1 MQEAIAHL
9 ELQLNDPDLRVR
21 AAALGE
27 LVRLAEGGAIAL
39 PPQADLANMH
49 CHTFF
54 SFNAWGLSP
63 SALAWHARQRGL
75 QLAGIVDFDVL
86 DGVDEFLAAC
96 DAVGLR
102 GSAGIETRLYLPE
115 YAARE
120 VNSPG
125 EPGIAYHMGIGFT
138 SGRVPADVAPIL
150 ATLRDRAAARN
161 REMVRRINAHLAPV
175 TVEYDRDVVPLTPAG
190 NATERHIVSAYLRAA
205 ADQADPA
212 GFWAARL
219 GMPRGEVA
227 AALADAP
234 RLQNLV
240 RSRLMKRGGVGYVPP
255 SPEAFP
261 TAGELHRLVTACG
274 ALPCLAWLD
283 GTSQGEAN
291 AEELIAF
298 WVERGVVA
306 VNIIPDRNWNIA
318 DPAQR
323 RLKVARLHEFVR
335 VAQAHALPLNVGTE
349 MNAPG
354 QKWVDDFDAPELAPL
369 RQAFLDGAYFVYGHT
384 ALQRACGLGYGS
396 AWAAAH
402 LPGRAERVAFYAQ
415 VGRLLL
421 PGRAGLA
428 KLGRIEAGIE
438 PRDVLARLR
447 R

>member
-1 MQEAIAHL
+1 MQERIAL
-9 ELQLNDPDLRVR
+9 LQAQLNERDPAVR

-75 QLAGIVDFDVL
+75 KLLGIVDFDVL
-86 DGVDEFLAAC
+86 DGVDELLSAC
-96 DAVGLR
+96 DAVGVR
-102 GSAGIETRLYLPE
+102 GSAGIETRLYVPE
-115 YAARE
+115 YAVRE

-125 EPGIAYHMGIGFT
+125 EPGIVYHMGIGFT
-138 SGRVPADVAPIL
+138 SSQVPADVAPIL
-150 ATLRDRAAARN
+150 AAMRERATARN

-190 NATERHIVSAYLRAA
+190 NATERHIVGAYLRAA
-205 ADQADPA
+205 AHQPDLA
-212 GFWAARL
+212 GFWADRL
-219 GMPRGEVA
+219 GVPRAEVE

-234 RLQNLV
+234 RLQSLV
-240 RSRLMKRGGVGYVPP
+240 RARLMKRGGVGYVPP

-283 GTSQGEAN
+283 GTSEGEAN

-306 VNIIPDRNWNIA
+306 MNIIPDRNWNIA

-323 RLKVARLHEFVR
+323 RLKVARLHEVVR

-354 QKWVDDFDAPELAPL
+354 QKWVDDFDAPELAPV
-369 RQAFLDGAYFVYGHT
+369 RQAFLDGAHFVYGHT
-384 ALQRACGLGYGS
+384 ALRRACGLGFGS
-396 AWAAAH
+396 PWAAAH
-402 LPGRAERVAFYAQ
+402 LPGRAERVAFYTQ
-415 VGRLLL
+415 VGRLLP

-428 KLGRIEAGIE
+428 KLGRVAPSIE
-438 PRDVLARLR
+438 PGDVLARLR
-447 R
+447 